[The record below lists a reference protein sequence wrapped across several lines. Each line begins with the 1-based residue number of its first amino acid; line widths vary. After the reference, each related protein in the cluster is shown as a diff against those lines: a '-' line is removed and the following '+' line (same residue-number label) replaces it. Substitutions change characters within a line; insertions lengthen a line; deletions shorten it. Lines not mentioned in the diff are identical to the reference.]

1 MSDLIQVT
9 SSPHIHSG
17 KSVKGAMW
25 AVVLALVPAGIWGAW
40 AFGPKALY
48 LMAASTITCVV
59 TEAIILKLRKK
70 PVIINDGSAFLTGLL
85 LAYNVSP
92 DIPVWVICIGAFFAI
107 AVAKQAF
114 GGIGRNIFNP
124 ALAGRAFMMAS
135 WPTYMV
141 TFKNPRWQVDAL
153 TTATPL
159 TNIKHDFGF
168 PLPSYADLLIGN
180 RGGSIGEVCIIALLI
195 GAVYLLYKRYI
206 ELRIP
211 LSFIG
216 TVALLSWA
224 FMGDGLFS
232 GDWLFYVLSG
242 GLVLGAFYMATDYV
256 TSPITKKGKIVFGVL
271 CGVLT
276 FAIRKWGGYPEG
288 VCYAIL
294 IMNSAVPLI
303 ERHTRPDRFGGR
315 INV

>member
-180 RGGSIGEVCIIALLI
+180 RGGCIGEVCIIALLI

>member
-17 KSVKGAMW
+17 KSVKGVMW
-25 AVVLALVPAGIWGAW
+25 AVILALVPSGLWGVW
-40 AFGPKALY
+40 AFGSNALY
-48 LMAASTITCVV
+48 LIAASVITCII
-59 TEAIILKLRKK
+59 TEALILKLRKK
-70 PVIINDGSAFLTGLL
+70 PIPINDGSAFLTGLL

-92 DIPVWVICIGAFFAI
+92 DLPIWAICVGAFFAI
-107 AVAKQAF
+107 AVVKQAF
-114 GGIGRNIFNP
+114 GGLGRNIFNP
-124 ALAGRAFMMAS
+124 ALAGRAFLMAS

-153 TTATPL
+153 TSATPL

-168 PLPSYADLLIGN
+168 PVPSHLDLFIGN
-180 RGGSIGEVCIIALLI
+180 RGGCIGEVCIAALLV
-195 GAVYLLYKRYI
+195 GAAYLLYKRYI

-211 LSFIG
+211 LSYIG
-216 TVALLSWA
+216 TVALLSWV
-224 FMGDGLFS
+224 FMGNGLFK

-242 GLVLGAFYMATDYV
+242 GLILGAFFMATDYV
-256 TSPITKKGKIVFGVL
+256 TSPITKKGKVIFGVL

-288 VCYAIL
+288 VCYSIL
-294 IMNSAVPLI
+294 IMNAAVPII
-303 ERHTRPDRFGGR
+303 ERHTMPERFGG
-315 INV
+315 